1 MHLTSSPCIG
11 NSLGGSSALSVPFII
26 TVRISPVA
34 TKSLHR
40 VPAPFT
46 PVPAKPASDY
56 SRFAPPTARVIGGFE
71 YVFQITKLQPG
82 VHSSSAPLYLPA
94 LFYFNKAF
102 AVTLNTRELLPQH
115 LTVVCIH
122 CPSTDTVGLLPSFCY
137 LRQDTHST
145 FAIGGVSCSA
155 VTFVVAGNLLL
166 RINICA
172 KMPAHRKSAKRYMP
186 VRRTKQKKC
195 FI

>member
-122 CPSTDTVGLLPSFCY
+122 CPSTDAVGLLPSFCY

-145 FAIGGVSCSA
+145 YKKLAVQWLNEALCFVSS
-155 VTFVVAGNLLL
+155 FVVADSSVLRNRQLLVAAT
-166 RINICA
+166 R
-172 KMPAHRKSAKRYMP
+172 
-186 VRRTKQKKC
+186 
-195 FI
+195 